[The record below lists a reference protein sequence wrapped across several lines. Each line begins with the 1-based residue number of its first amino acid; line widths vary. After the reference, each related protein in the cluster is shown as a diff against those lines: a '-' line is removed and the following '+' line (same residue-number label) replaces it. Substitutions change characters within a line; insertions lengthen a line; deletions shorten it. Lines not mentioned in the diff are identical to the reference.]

1 MPESCTSIRLGYAFE
16 LQVQANTALNVVR
29 IGGYRGAGPKLH
41 LFSSFHRQLAERRLQ
56 LPPKFDMA
64 ITLAKVAKCKSAL
77 QKYQTT
83 WVIS

>member
-29 IGGYRGAGPKLH
+29 IGGYRGPKLH
-41 LFSSFHRQLAERRLQ
+41 LFSSIHPQLTERRLQ
-56 LPPKFDMA
+56 LPVEFDMA
-64 ITLAKVAKCKSAL
+64 FTLAKVAKCKSAL